1 MTGAGADPSQDLEE
15 LAKNEIG
22 SNRFYAISMGQ
33 GQQQNAVDTLRR
45 AAENGDWVCLKNLHL
60 VIASLPAI
68 QKEIMFFGSLMK
80 NVGIA
85 TFKTFCKKLPQLC
98 SPSASSICYNNVS
111 LTGN

>member
-1 MTGAGADPSQDLEE
+1 MPLFEMFMKFCFFFFKDLEE

-33 GQQQNAVDTLRR
+33 GQQQNAIDTLRR

-68 QKEIMFFGSLMK
+68 QK
-80 NVGIA
+80 
-85 TFKTFCKKLPQLC
+85 
-98 SPSASSICYNNVS
+98 VS
-111 LTGN
+111 FACMLRI